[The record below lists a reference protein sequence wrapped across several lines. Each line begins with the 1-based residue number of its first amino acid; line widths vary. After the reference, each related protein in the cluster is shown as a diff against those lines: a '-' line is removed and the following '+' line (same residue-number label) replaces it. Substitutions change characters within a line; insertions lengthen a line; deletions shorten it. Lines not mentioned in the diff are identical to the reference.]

1 MRIYVYGWYNHENLG
16 DESYKLSFKE
26 TWPEH
31 EFFFTDNILNIEYD
45 LCIIGGGD
53 VITEKSLKIISNF
66 NCPKISI
73 SVTIT
78 SISLVPSIY
87 ILDHIYVRDMSS
99 YNNLVNYGY
108 TNVTYIPDISI
119 ILKGNKENGEKLIS
133 NIFSMGK
140 SEKYNKV
147 YTIVINSHLLG
158 NSITPCKNKN
168 MFFKMIDDTVDIID
182 KTNASFLFM
191 PFSTS
196 LPWDDRVS
204 NGIAISYSKFYK
216 KNCISFN

>member
-119 ILKGNKENGEKLIS
+119 ILKGNKENGEKLIPENELIRRNTNKTYLKAKFRTLRLS
-133 NIFSMGK
+133 ALIGK
-140 SEKYNKV
+140 LIII
-147 YTIVINSHLLG
+147 YT
-158 NSITPCKNKN
+158 
-168 MFFKMIDDTVDIID
+168 TV
-182 KTNASFLFM
+182 
-191 PFSTS
+191 
-196 LPWDDRVS
+196 V
-204 NGIAISYSKFYK
+204 
-216 KNCISFN
+216 